1 MLTLVHGATTS
12 HQKHALS
19 AATLNAL
26 GLALRALGLA
36 LQAALQVALGLA
48 LQVAL
53 QVALG
58 LALGRALQVAITM
71 VAATC
76 ASSSLYKT
84 PVSRDTL
91 GAEIYSVYFVCV
103 YIYSM
108 CV

>member
-58 LALGRALQVAITM
+58 LALGRALQLSNKENILRVQ
-71 VAATC
+71 
-76 ASSSLYKT
+76 
-84 PVSRDTL
+84 
-91 GAEIYSVYFVCV
+91 
-103 YIYSM
+103 
-108 CV
+108 

>member
-12 HQKHALS
+12 HHKHALS

-26 GLALRALGLA
+26 GLALR
-36 LQAALQVALGLA
+36 ALGLA

-91 GAEIYSVYFVCV
+91 GAEIYSVFCLCIYIVCV
-103 YIYSM
+103 YK
-108 CV
+108 

>member
-1 MLTLVHGATTS
+1 
-12 HQKHALS
+12 
-19 AATLNAL
+19 
-26 GLALRALGLA
+26 
-36 LQAALQVALGLA
+36 
-48 LQVAL
+48 
-53 QVALG
+53 
-58 LALGRALQVAITM
+58 M